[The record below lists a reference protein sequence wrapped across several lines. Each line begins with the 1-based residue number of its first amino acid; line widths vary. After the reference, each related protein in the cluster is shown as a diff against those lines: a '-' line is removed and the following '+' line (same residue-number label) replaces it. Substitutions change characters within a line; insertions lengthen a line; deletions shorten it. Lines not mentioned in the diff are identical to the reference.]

1 MSCCTAFSKPNRV
14 LQIVNRQFYTA
25 GLRCFA
31 PGNRIA
37 RALLAVMLGAA
48 LVESAPRQ
56 ALAADHPMTV
66 PAHLLQKAWQEGTV
80 RVIVR
85 LGAPFAPE
93 GLLRDE
99 IAVELQRGDI
109 ADVGA
114 RVLSGL
120 SGTRHRVI
128 HRYETVPFLALELG
142 PDALILLG
150 QLAGLVAEVHADEE
164 ERPLLAESVPLV
176 RANAAQAVGFG
187 GGGKIVAIIDSGI
200 DKNHPFLVGRVVEE
214 ACYSS
219 SGHCP
224 NGTMQ
229 QLGPGSGVACPF
241 AECEH
246 GTHVAGIVAGSGAGS
261 SGVAPGAQLMAV
273 RAASLSTSCA
283 PDPSPCVRY
292 SMSDQMKALERVFL
306 LRGIYSFAAVNISLG
321 GMAQLGACDSDP
333 RKPLIDNLRSAG
345 IATVIASGNNG
356 SASGLSVPAC
366 ISTAVSVGSTDD
378 GSEGTAP
385 DRVSSFSNSSP
396 LLSLLAPGRWIR
408 SSIPGGGF
416 AIFAG
421 TSMAAPHVAGTFA
434 ILKQAFPSADVDRLE
449 SILQGIG
456 LPVGDPRNGLIRSR
470 IRVAEAL
477 RWVESS
483 SFIAGF
489 YQSVLGRQ
497 PDPTGW
503 ESWTAYLYSTCN
515 AAAFGN
521 VGQAFLDSV
530 EFRTARPVTL
540 SGLATILYQTFL
552 SRAPDPGGL
561 AGWVGAFRGA
571 RVNMAT
577 TGFIPSAEFQG
588 LVTDRTNASQVR
600 PVVTRF
606 YTEILGRAPE
616 AAGLENWVQY
626 ITRTRDLEG
635 AAIGFLTSPE
645 FEARALTFRGYV
657 TVLYRAFLGRNP
669 DAGGLDGWEGILR
682 QHLLNTVNGAFIPS
696 PEFQGRIPGICV
708 R

>member
-1 MSCCTAFSKPNRV
+1 MSSCSTFSKLNRV
-14 LQIVNRQFYTA
+14 RRIVDRQFDTA
-25 GLRCFA
+25 GFRRAALR
-31 PGNRIA
+31 NRIA
-37 RALLAVMLGAA
+37 RVLVVTMLAAGALLGSGPV
-48 LVESAPRQ
+48 P
-56 ALAADHPMTV
+56 ALAADAVTV
-66 PAHLLQKAWQEGTV
+66 PANLLQKARQQGTV

-85 LGAPFAPE
+85 LGAPFAAE

-99 IAVELQRGDI
+99 VLVELQRGDI

-120 SGTRHRVI
+120 SGTWHRVI
-128 HRYETVPFLALELG
+128 HRYETVPFLALELD

-150 QLAGLVAEVHADEE
+150 QLAGMVSEVHADEE
-164 ERPLLAESVPLV
+164 LRASLAESVPLV

-187 GGGKIVAIIDSGI
+187 GGGKTVAIIDSGI
-200 DKNHPFLVGRVVEE
+200 DTSHPFLAGRVVEE

-224 NGTMQ
+224 DGSTQ
-229 QLGPGSGVACPF
+229 QLGPGSGVPCSF
-241 AECEH
+241 SGCDH
-246 GTHVAGIVAGSGAGS
+246 GTHVAGIVAGNGGDSF
-261 SGVAPGAQLMAV
+261 GVAPSALLMAV
-273 RAASLSTSCA
+273 RAASRSTSC
-283 PDPSPCVRY
+283 PSSPSPCATFFP
-292 SMSDQMKALERVFL
+292 SDVMKALERIFFL
-306 LRGIYSFAAVNISLG
+306 RATYSFAVVNISLG
-321 GMAQLGACDSDP
+321 GPVQSGACDSNP
-333 RKPLIDNLRSAG
+333 MKPLIDNLRSAG
-345 IATVIASGNNG
+345 IATAIASGNDG
-356 SASGLSVPAC
+356 SAGGLSVPAC

-416 AIFAG
+416 ESKQG
-421 TSMAAPHVAGTFA
+421 TSMATPHVAGTFA
-434 ILKQAFPSADVDRLE
+434 ILKQASPTADVAQLVN
-449 SILQGIG
+449 ILQGIG
-456 LPVGDPRNGLIRSR
+456 LAVVDPRNGLIRSR

-477 RWVESS
+477 RWVEST

-503 ESWTAYLYSTCN
+503 ESWTVYLYSNCN

-521 VGQAFLDSV
+521 VGQAFLDSP

-552 SRAPDPGGL
+552 SRAPDSDGL
-561 AGWVGAFRGA
+561 ATWVSVFREA
-571 RVNMAT
+571 RVNTAT
-577 TGFIPSAEFQG
+577 TGFIPSGEFQS
-588 LVTDRTNASQVR
+588 LVSDRTNASQVR

-606 YTEILGRAPE
+606 YTEMLGRAPE
-616 AAGLENWVQY
+616 AAELESWVEY

-645 FEARALTFRGYV
+645 FEEHSLTFRGYV
-657 TVLYRAFLGRNP
+657 TVLYRTFLGRNP
-669 DAGGLDGWEGILR
+669 DAGGLDAWEAILR
-682 QHLLNTVNGAFIPS
+682 QHLLNTVNDSFIPS

-708 R
+708 S